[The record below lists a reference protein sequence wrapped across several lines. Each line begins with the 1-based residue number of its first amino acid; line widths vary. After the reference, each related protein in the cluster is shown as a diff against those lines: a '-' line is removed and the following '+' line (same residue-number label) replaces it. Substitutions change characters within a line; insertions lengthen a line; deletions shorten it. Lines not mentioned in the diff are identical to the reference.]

1 MLRLALTGGIATGKT
16 YIARRLAAA
25 GVPVA
30 DADELA
36 RKAVALGTPALAA
49 IEARFG
55 AGVLQPDGSL
65 DRKRLGE
72 IVFSDA
78 AARRDLEAITHPA
91 VRAAIDR
98 FFAGL
103 PPTTTLAVADI
114 PLLYETGRE
123 VDFDRVLVAACRPEM
138 QMDRLMTRDGLT
150 REQAERRLAAQLPIA
165 EKVSRADDVIW
176 TTGSFEETDAQVKEL
191 IDRLAS

>member
-1 MLRLALTGGIATGKT
+1 MLRIALTGGIATGKT
-16 YIARRLAAA
+16 YVARRLAAA

-36 RKAVALGTPALAA
+36 RKVVAPGTPALAA

-55 AGVLQPDGSL
+55 AGVLRPDGSL

-78 AARRDLEAITHPA
+78 VARRDLEAITHPA
-91 VRAAIDR
+91 VRTEIDR
-98 FFAGL
+98 FFADL
-103 PPTTTLAVADI
+103 PSTTILAAADI
-114 PLLYETGRE
+114 PLLFETGRE
-123 VDFDRVLVAACRPEM
+123 GDFDRVLVAACRPEI
-138 QMDRLMTRDGLT
+138 QMDRLMKRDGLT

-165 EKVSRADDVIW
+165 EKVARADDVIW

-191 IDRLAS
+191 IDRLAR